1 MQPFIQSKQLARS
14 RCASSTSRSHFAL
27 LIATSI
33 SVSAASGAQAE
44 STNPHRDTNQDS
56 KCISVDS
63 SNGSTAT
70 GQNVS
75 NSNDG
80 GVFMEEVVD
89 PKQQVR
95 EVDALRKPVKLNR
108 RALTPEELSNVGV
121 QAEPSGRIIPLLN
134 PNATSPIA
142 PYGTQMSTY
151 TEFPGVIPLGP
162 GVVPY
167 GFPAPYRPGNRIP
180 GPYGAPGL
188 AIPNGPYTVP
198 YGAPYAIPYPRPGV
212 NIGVGTPLNV
222 SGSSTSTVAP
232 APNGGVTF
240 GTSGT
245 INTGPTLQG
254 GMNISPGGAIT
265 GGARLGLPTV
275 TEYESRTTITPI
287 LPQLPPP
294 TAPDSN

>member
-1 MQPFIQSKQLARS
+1 M
-14 RCASSTSRSHFAL
+14 

-33 SVSAASGAQAE
+33 SVSASGGAQA
-44 STNPHRDTNQDS
+44 DQQDS
-56 KCISVDS
+56 QGISLDS
-63 SNGSTAT
+63 SNVSTGT
-70 GQNVS
+70 GQDVPNA
-75 NSNDG
+75 NDG
-80 GVFMEEVVD
+80 GMFMEEVVD
-89 PKQQVR
+89 AKQQAQ

-108 RALTPEELSNVGV
+108 RALTPEELSNIGV

-134 PNATSPIA
+134 PNATSPVA

-167 GFPAPYRPGNRIP
+167 GVPGY
-180 GPYGAPGL
+180 GPYGVPGYG
-188 AIPNGPYTVP
+188 IPGVGPYRNP
-198 YGAPYAIPYPRPGV
+198 YGAPYPVPFPRPGV

-222 SGSSTSTVAP
+222 SGSSNSTVAP
-232 APNGGVTF
+232 APDGGVTF

-245 INTGPTLQG
+245 VTTGPTLQG
-254 GMNISPGGAIT
+254 GMNISPTGAIT
-265 GGARLGLPTV
+265 GGARVGLPTV
-275 TEYESRTTITPI
+275 TEYESTTTITPI